1 MGGSIR
7 QPPPA
12 CRGSCSTGFQPV
24 CLSASHLFPWDVR
37 CPESRPAVRPR
48 ASHAGRSIWWRFA
61 PRLTALGLYGSCTS
75 RPAVRPRAPAR
86 RTLCS
91 SPPTV
96 YGTPSPAS
104 ATLRG
109 GMRSAGDPPVGMHGI
124 APKCEPQQWVEATA
138 AAAAADRGLP
148 RVGFSPM
155 RQANGPPFEKRVA
168 QSSQTSGAM
177 AERRG
182 TGACGSRAQ

>member
-1 MGGSIR
+1 M
-7 QPPPA
+7 
-12 CRGSCSTGFQPV
+12 RGLVFKP
-24 CLSASHLFPWDVR
+24 
-37 CPESRPAVRPR
+37 
-48 ASHAGRSIWWRFA
+48 
-61 PRLTALGLYGSCTS
+61 
-75 RPAVRPRAPAR
+75 
-86 RTLCS
+86 
-91 SPPTV
+91 PPTV

-124 APKCEPQQWVEATA
+124 VPKCEPQQWVEATA

-155 RQANGPPFEKRVA
+155 QQANGPPFEKRVA